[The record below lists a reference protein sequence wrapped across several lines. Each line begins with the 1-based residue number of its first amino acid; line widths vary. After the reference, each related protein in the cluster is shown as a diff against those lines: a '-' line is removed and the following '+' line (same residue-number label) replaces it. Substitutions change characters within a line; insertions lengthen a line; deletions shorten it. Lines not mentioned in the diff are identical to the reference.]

1 MSSKKLL
8 VSLVLLTVFLLIGT
22 FIADSTMT
30 KNKYYSDY
38 EVKWGIPKGIGE
50 MGVEKIQQS
59 PGHYRFEYSGKTSGG
74 GLWGDRIL
82 RRIVFAGK
90 DKKPMEHT
98 GTNHPN
104 RPSIMVFKYDASGD
118 LSTIEYQN
126 ARGETYRIFHGGEID
141 EMGTTGLENDP
152 FKEEKERLDAIFN
165 SYIMSIRRA
174 LENRRIKE
182 MVQSSDYII
191 LTSLLAQKRNDLM
204 SAVSAEGI
212 QKVEEDLNDIRDKMV
227 ELFYGIAVKVID
239 RDIADFLA
247 QEGASRWSENDV
259 ERFLKTLREI
269 NPNSPRIKELEIKRD
284 IALPLVNAEM
294 AAKNEK
300 WSDALIY
307 ALEVFKLDPGHTR
320 ALQIEKQARVGILVQ
335 SIEAARNRAEIAVRD
350 QSWKA
355 AEDEWEKV
363 NEYAQEIFQLEPQH
377 PEAMILA
384 TRSEMWKP
392 LVEAWTA
399 WRDGKSEEAEKLAD
413 GFYEIYHKINEED
426 QDNYILER
434 QSVENLKSDIV
445 VEKNKSPNQ
454 DEFVKEVLSELYK
467 QGLINQNEYAN
478 WSKREDLS
486 KNADNELKSKFVFV
500 GKNFRTLKQKYGS
513 NVARR
518 SAYKECTDWGCMLV
532 DKKTFKNEK
541 AEKSFLKAFDKE
553 YQAWKNSQ

>member
-8 VSLVLLTVFLLIGT
+8 ISLVLLTVFLLIGT

-38 EVKWGIPKGIGE
+38 AEKWGIPKGIGE
-50 MGVEKIQQS
+50 LTIERALQT
-59 PGHYRFEYSGKTSGG
+59 PGYYRFEYSGKTSGG

-98 GTNHPN
+98 GTKHPR

-118 LSTIEYQN
+118 LSTIEFQN
-126 ARGETYRIFHGGEID
+126 ARGETYRVFHGGEM
-141 EMGTTGLENDP
+141 EELGSTGLENDP
-152 FKEEKERLDAIFN
+152 LREDKERLDAVFS
-165 SYIMSIRRA
+165 SYIMAIRRA
-174 LENRRIKE
+174 LENRRVKE
-182 MVQSSDYII
+182 MVQSSDYIL
-191 LTSLLAQKRNDLM
+191 LTSLLAQKRNEMM
-204 SAVSAEGI
+204 SMVSPEGI
-212 QKVEEDLNDIRDKMV
+212 QKVEEDLNEIRDKMV

-239 RDIADFLA
+239 RDISDFLA

-259 ERFLKTLREI
+259 ERFLKTIGEI
-269 NPNSPRIKELEIKRD
+269 NPNSPRIRELEIKRD
-284 IALPLVNAEM
+284 TAMPLVNAEM
-294 AAKNEK
+294 AVKNEK
-300 WSDALIY
+300 WSDALGY
-307 ALEVFKLDPGHTR
+307 ALEVFKLDPGHER

-335 SIEAARNRAEIAVRD
+335 SLGAAQNRAEIAVRD

-355 AEDEWEKV
+355 ASDEWEKV

-399 WRDGKSEEAEKLAD
+399 WRDGKGEEAEKLAD
-413 GFYEIYHKINEED
+413 GFYEIYRKINEED

-434 QSVENLKSDIV
+434 QSAENLKSDIV
-445 VEKNKSPNQ
+445 VKKNESPNQ

-532 DKKTFKNEK
+532 DKKTYKNEK